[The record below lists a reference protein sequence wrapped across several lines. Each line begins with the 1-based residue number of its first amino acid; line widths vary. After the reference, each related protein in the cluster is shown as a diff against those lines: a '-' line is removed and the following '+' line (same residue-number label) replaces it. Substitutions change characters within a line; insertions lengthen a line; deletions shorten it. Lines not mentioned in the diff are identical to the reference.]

1 MIQWES
7 ARVEAEARLSM
18 ESLLLN
24 SSSIRKTDCDY
35 FLRLWNSEIGESFQK
50 IKGEDGGVCQS
61 PVSQKSSPTKC
72 GSAGSDITVQA
83 KNTTA
88 SAFANI
94 TPQQEDSYRPSVDEM
109 MASSDSLTSYDLI
122 DSSDAALE
130 LLLDF
135 PDGEDEAFQG

>member
-1 MIQWES
+1 
-7 ARVEAEARLSM
+7 M

-24 SSSIRKTDCDY
+24 SSSIRKTDSDY

-50 IKGEDGGVCQS
+50 IKGEDGEVCQS

-88 SAFANI
+88 SAFANL
-94 TPQQEDSYRPSVDEM
+94 TPEQEDSYRPSVVEM

-135 PDGEDEAFQG
+135 PDGDDDAFQG

>member
-1 MIQWES
+1 MVQWES

-18 ESLLLN
+18 ESSLLN
-24 SSSIRKTDCDY
+24 SSSVRKSDDSDY

-50 IKGEDGGVCQS
+50 IKGKDGGVCQS

-72 GSAGSDITVQA
+72 GSSSDITEQA
-83 KNTTA
+83 KNTRT

-94 TPQQEDSYRPSVDEM
+94 TPEQEDSYRPNVDDM
-109 MASSDSLTSYDLI
+109 VGSSDSLTSYDLI
-122 DSSDAALE
+122 DSSDTALE

-135 PDGEDEAFQG
+135 PDGDDDVFQQ